1 MVKNYDLDEYASQV
15 EWRGIASNGVNLQKT
30 KFSSSW
36 QVEIENFKSISDKM
50 MRWKIDILQIRLKVI
65 GMSIWLYFKV

>member
-1 MVKNYDLDEYASQV
+1 MAKNYDLEEYASEV

-36 QVEIENFKSISDKM
+36 QVEIENYKTISDKM
-50 MRWKIDILQIRLKVI
+50 MR
-65 GMSIWLYFKV
+65 